1 MNLLLQAG
9 MPENAVERNGPLVVI
24 VDDDP
29 AVLNS
34 LKFSFEIEGF
44 AVRTFGSAEE
54 LLNSDEV
61 VQSGCFI
68 IDFNLIGTNGLDLL
82 RQLRKQQIVAPAILM
97 TTNPTALLRERAA
110 IAGVPIVEKPLFGN
124 TLIDS
129 VRRALD
135 RKRPPA
141 L

>member
-1 MNLLLQAG
+1 
-9 MPENAVERNGPLVVI
+9 MPDNVIEQRSPLVVI
-24 VDDDP
+24 IDDDP

-44 AVRTFGSAEE
+44 AVQTFSSPEE
-54 LLNSDEV
+54 LLSSDDV
-61 VQSGCFI
+61 LNSGCLV
-68 IDFNLIGTNGLDLL
+68 IDFNLRGTDGLDLL
-82 RQLRKQQIVAPAILM
+82 RQLRKRQIATPAILI
-97 TTNPTALLRERAA
+97 TTHPTAALRERAA

-135 RKRPPA
+135 RGRPSVP
-141 L
+141 

>member
-1 MNLLLQAG
+1 
-9 MPENAVERNGPLVVI
+9 MPDNIIEQRSPLVVI
-24 VDDDP
+24 IDDDP

-44 AVRTFGSAEE
+44 AVQTCSSPEE
-54 LLNSDEV
+54 LLSSDDV
-61 VQSGCFI
+61 LNSGCLV
-68 IDFNLIGTNGLDLL
+68 IDFNLRGTDGLDLL
-82 RQLRKQQIVAPAILM
+82 RRLRKRQIATPAILI
-97 TTNPTALLRERAA
+97 TTHPTAALRERAA

-135 RKRPPA
+135 RGRQSDT
-141 L
+141 

>member
-1 MNLLLQAG
+1 MASTALEPQN
-9 MPENAVERNGPLVVI
+9 PLVVI
-24 VDDDP
+24 IDDDP

-44 AVRTFGSAEE
+44 AVRTFEDPDD
-54 LLNSDEV
+54 LLNSDELSH
-61 VQSGCFI
+61 SGCLV
-68 IDFNLIGTNGLDLL
+68 IDFNLRGIDGLDVL
-82 RQLRKQQIVAPAILM
+82 RQLRRREISAPAILI

-110 IAGVPIVEKPLFGN
+110 LAGVPIVEKPLFGN

-135 RKRPPA
+135 RGRPGNR
-141 L
+141 